1 MYLDN
6 AQNKMGLMIKTVA
19 EIAQAKLNVRYVKEG
34 EAPTLMKNY
43 PYLVTENETIFD
55 AEAIA

>member
-1 MYLDN
+1 
-6 AQNKMGLMIKTVA
+6 MGLMIQAIA
-19 EIAQAKLNVRYVKEG
+19 EIAGAKLNVRFTNEA
-34 EAPTLMKNY
+34 EAPTLLKKY

>member
-1 MYLDN
+1 
-6 AQNKMGLMIKTVA
+6 MIKTVA

-34 EAPTLMKNY
+34 EAPTHMKNY

>member
-1 MYLDN
+1 
-6 AQNKMGLMIKTVA
+6 MGLMIKTVA